1 MIVLITIAWALLQW
15 ALSAIAF
22 LAIVVVFLFGFKK
35 PIWALA
41 ALLLQQLTVTSYM
54 LATPFVN
61 LSLRLLLIL
70 LTFFILRK
78 ALIQKE
84 IDFGPQARNI
94 VIPSL
99 FLVVVTV
106 VANFV
111 NTLGISVTFTDFR
124 NVASGLLFA
133 LLLPAIIENSKQL
146 KLICAFIFTI
156 ATASALISIMQ
167 HYNMLGMGQAT
178 IIPDFMSKLGR
189 ASGMS
194 EMELEL
200 SYILSVVI
208 IVLLGIYLRKGLEVI
223 NRNWL
228 FIPLIVLAGGLYYSY
243 TRSSIFAV
251 ACGLVS
257 ILLFI
262 LLRSK
267 WWIIL
272 AIVFVVFVFLEN
284 SNVVAGKGVS
294 GRDSMEQLESSI
306 SREILWQAGL
316 AIAEDHPILGIG
328 VDQFIKVSPQYT
340 ARVDP
345 ALIQWETNRYWSY
358 RTLGNEPPHN
368 DYMMMWVSYG
378 IIALVLFIWLHFV
391 IFNNFMKA
399 YFLSTDKFTKG
410 ISLGFAA
417 ALVTYVVN
425 SFYHN
430 MLATMPLFWVL
441 AGFSLVTMKLAK
453 KEKKLQPVPELMTEI
468 STKQA

>member
-1 MIVLITIAWALLQW
+1 
-15 ALSAIAF
+15 
-22 LAIVVVFLFGFKK
+22 
-35 PIWALA
+35 
-41 ALLLQQLTVTSYM
+41 
-54 LATPFVN
+54 
-61 LSLRLLLIL
+61 
-70 LTFFILRK
+70 
-78 ALIQKE
+78 
-84 IDFGPQARNI
+84 
-94 VIPSL
+94 
-99 FLVVVTV
+99 
-106 VANFV
+106 
-111 NTLGISVTFTDFR
+111 
-124 NVASGLLFA
+124 
-133 LLLPAIIENSKQL
+133 
-146 KLICAFIFTI
+146 
-156 ATASALISIMQ
+156 MQ